1 MIQTANLKLIPCEL
15 QHFEAILNGPKQL
28 EQMLGV
34 TVLEGRTQGVRPA
47 IFAIL
52 TRLRYRY

>member
-1 MIQTANLKLIPCEL
+1 MVYAKLRTIQTANLKLIPCEL

-34 TVLEGRTQGVRPA
+34 TVLDQLV
-47 IFAIL
+47 
-52 TRLRYRY
+52 

>member
-34 TVLEGRTQGVRPA
+34 TVLDQLV
-47 IFAIL
+47 
-52 TRLRYRY
+52 